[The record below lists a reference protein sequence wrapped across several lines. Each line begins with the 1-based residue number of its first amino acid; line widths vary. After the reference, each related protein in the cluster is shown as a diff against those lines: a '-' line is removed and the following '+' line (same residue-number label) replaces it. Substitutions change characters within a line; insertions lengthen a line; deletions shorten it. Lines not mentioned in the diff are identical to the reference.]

1 MGVNRNTG
9 AYHAERMDSVRGAP
23 QIGGGW
29 ELGKK
34 AQRVSDGGTVP
45 DTNGGTSPCGTVS
58 KLSGDQMAQLRN
70 GGVWREECD
79 GSIDAEILATPAIET
94 PQWPFLHTPGDA
106 AAPGCVKI
114 ILVVTW
120 WVYGMVLHASDSRV
134 FCKISLER
142 TSTGNHVILTSLTAK
157 YHSSLNRLLIPS
169 PRYRR
174 TGLVRPSLE
183 NHHLLPPQI

>member
-1 MGVNRNTG
+1 MRWNCDAADSGTLEVPMGVNRNTG

-120 WVYGMVLHASDSRV
+120 WRYDMVLHALGSHV
-134 FCKISLER
+134 FCKILLER
-142 TSTGNHVILTSLTAK
+142 TSTGNHSDTHLADCQIS
-157 YHSSLNRLLIPS
+157 
-169 PRYRR
+169 
-174 TGLVRPSLE
+174 
-183 NHHLLPPQI
+183 LLPQSAPNPGPAL